1 MKINRLIE
9 ILVEKL
15 PHGASVSIEKDFE
28 YDNVHFVEI
37 DYMDSKKNNCG
48 HLVVKK
54 SSKERKYSLYVSSI
68 KYYPEEKKCTLSG
81 TQILTWIKQLG
92 KEKVFKK
99 IELEDA
105 STFMFPKS
113 DVYVHLTRFRKF
125 IFGKGW
131 YESYGFLPAKNNDL
145 YQKSFLNLQRN
156 SINNVCTL
164 LYFLLR
170 DITTVNIDSKG
181 DVYMTKTYSKY
192 NIVRDRGNV
201 VTVITKN
208 VNRILKNLF
217 NVDSKVAHATVHH
230 ILNTIYDYDTF
241 EKLYDIIYKFGVYI
255 RDEEHSELYN
265 VLKVSK
271 PNNTC
276 VLKAL
281 TPGNTRKIID
291 KTLLFEDS
299 AKDTIKYIETLNSLL
314 NIFDHFGVLYVPDD
328 LKFSNR
334 KKTYKKT
341 TERCIKSFD
350 KYKTKPK

>member
-1 MKINRLIE
+1 MKIERVVE
-9 ILVEKL
+9 ILEEKL
-15 PHGASVSIEKDFE
+15 PTGASLLIEKDFE
-28 YDNVHFVEI
+28 YGNSHFVEI
-37 DYMDSKKNNCG
+37 DYVDSKKNICG

-54 SSKERKYSLYVSSI
+54 IRKERKYSLIVSSI

-81 TQILTWIKQLG
+81 TQILTWLKHLG

-131 YESYGFLPAKNNDL
+131 YESYGFLPVKNNGL

-164 LYFLLR
+164 LYFLLK
-170 DITTVNIDSKG
+170 DVTDLYIDSKG
-181 DVYMTKTYSKY
+181 YVHITKSYSKHY
-192 NIVRDRGNV
+192 IKPGV

-217 NVDSKVAHATVHH
+217 NVESKVTHASVEH
-230 ILNTIYDYDTF
+230 ILSTIYDYDTF

-255 RDEEHSELYN
+255 KDEEHSKLYN
-265 VLKVSK
+265 VLKTSK

-281 TPGNTRKIID
+281 TPGNARKIID

-299 AKDTIKYIETLNSLL
+299 AKDTVKYIETLNSLL
-314 NIFDHFGVLYVPDD
+314 SIFDHFGVLYVPDE
-328 LKFSNR
+328 LEFSNR

-350 KYKTKPK
+350 KYKTKYK